1 MSVKQVNI
9 TIPRLDYK
17 AIPLSI
23 KENGQLV
30 ELGEN
35 DLLFMTVSKSPYSE
49 YEFQKSLDNGITYN
63 STTKKYIIEITS
75 EDTKDLEYGYEYGYD
90 ITIYYDGDKPKQ
102 KIIGT
107 FSITDKYTVNE
118 VGSNG

>member
-1 MSVKQVNI
+1 MAIKKVDI
-9 TIPRLDYK
+9 TIPKLDYK

-35 DLLFMTVSKSPYSE
+35 DLLYMTVAKSPYKD
-49 YEFQKSLDNGITYN
+49 YTFQKSLENGITYD
-63 STTKKYIIEITS
+63 SITKKYIIEITS
-75 EDTKDLEYGYEYGYD
+75 NDTKDLEYGYDYGYD
-90 ITIYYDGDKPKQ
+90 ITIYYDGNKPKQ

-107 FSITDKYTVNE
+107 FTITDKYTVNE
-118 VGSNG
+118 VVSNG